1 MLRATVHPL
10 TLLWQ
15 YHISALLSRIPKDS
29 AIMVMLINVL
39 QRSSIAVLVSRDMTN
54 VVPLQN
60 LAFLQCSALDWNA
73 LLQE

>member
-1 MLRATVHPL
+1 MLRAIVHPL

-15 YHISALLSRIPKDS
+15 CHISALPNIILKDS
-29 AIMVMLINVL
+29 AIMEMLTNVPL
-39 QRSSIAVLVSRDMTN
+39 PPSIAVLVSHDMTN